1 MKRLVALIA
10 LLCAA
15 PATAQTTDAIVRIV
29 DIGAG
34 LCAVIDV
41 PGGHGML
48 FDAGP
53 AGATNCQAAVRE
65 LIPGRHLDLVVL
77 SHSDADHIGM
87 VRAILGPQASPN
99 QAQRENLALTI
110 IHPGDPRGV
119 SVTRMRTTLSEQAA
133 LGSCVYDLRANNRPA
148 PPCRVLSAGRTV
160 AIAPGDSFPI
170 GAGRAT
176 FVAGWGDGN
185 QAFTSGDA
193 RIPDDAARNN
203 GLSIVIRF
211 EYGGHSVLLTG
222 DSLGRRQ
229 GDPASTCAYAER
241 IMVARAAAVPIDSDV
256 LIAGHHGAD
265 NASSTCFIQAVSPRY
280 VVFAAGHEYHHP
292 RQAAVARFIGSGVA
306 LSNIFRTDLGDNEGG
321 TEMTDGAGSCADPTG
336 DDDVEIRLPS
346 SPAGAVTVAY
356 RGQSAACGS

>member
-34 LCAVIDV
+34 LCAVIAV

-133 LGSCVYDLRANNRPA
+133 LGACVYDLRANNRPP
-148 PPCRVLSAGRTV
+148 PPCRVLSVGRTA

-222 DSLGRRQ
+222 
-229 GDPASTCAYAER
+229 
-241 IMVARAAAVPIDSDV
+241 
-256 LIAGHHGAD
+256 
-265 NASSTCFIQAVSPRY
+265 
-280 VVFAAGHEYHHP
+280 
-292 RQAAVARFIGSGVA
+292 
-306 LSNIFRTDLGDNEGG
+306 
-321 TEMTDGAGSCADPTG
+321 
-336 DDDVEIRLPS
+336 
-346 SPAGAVTVAY
+346 
-356 RGQSAACGS
+356 